1 MPTSP
6 TTWGKWRTPPG
17 STIVSGGHLRTG
29 SPRRG
34 QLIEPLTNGIA
45 AMKADPGKFIA
56 LEPENK
62 WGTYDRFVPWL
73 ERLLEACIEN
83 PESEI

>member
-1 MPTSP
+1 M
-6 TTWGKWRTPPG
+6 
-17 STIVSGGHLRTG
+17 
-29 SPRRG
+29 
-34 QLIEPLTNGIA
+34 IEPLTNGIA